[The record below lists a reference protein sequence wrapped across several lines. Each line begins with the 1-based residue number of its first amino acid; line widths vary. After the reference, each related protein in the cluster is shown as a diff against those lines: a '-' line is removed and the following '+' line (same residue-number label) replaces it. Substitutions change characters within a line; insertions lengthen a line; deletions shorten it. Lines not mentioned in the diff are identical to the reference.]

1 MTTENL
7 FDIQTEISQAI
18 AGALHTTLSGE
29 SFVSGQAAPTES
41 MAAYE
46 LYLRARQIGIQSSE
60 EELQASIVMFLS
72 ALALDPE
79 FTEAFVALAETY
91 LTLYWNFDGNID
103 NRRLSREA
111 IDHAIA
117 LEPDLPEIQM
127 AEGFY
132 HYWGLL
138 EYDAALVYLDRAIG
152 LMPNNAEAHMW
163 RGWALRRAGRWN
175 EALVS
180 MEQSLQLDPRAAF
193 NLLEYGQTLGYVHRF
208 EASLDA
214 IGKAKALNPGDL
226 WVRSYTTEIYL
237 QQGDVASAMEK
248 SQESLSSTDRTVR
261 DTMWETYILARDF
274 DAALK
279 FAQNWPPHFEAWR
292 YRYQLSETM
301 SATAYRLAGRLNAA
315 RDTAQQALNRLRN
328 ETEMFPP
335 DYRIHA
341 ERTMAH
347 AAAGDRENALAS
359 AELAMT
365 ESPQDAIVNMQVR
378 YRLARSMVLVGES
391 ERALEL
397 LEPLLP
403 GPSGVSVRYVELDPH
418 WDSLRENRRFQSL
431 LDTYRDGASS
441 Q

>member
-1 MTTENL
+1 
-7 FDIQTEISQAI
+7 
-18 AGALHTTLSGE
+18 
-29 SFVSGQAAPTES
+29 
-41 MAAYE
+41 
-46 LYLRARQIGIQSSE
+46 
-60 EELQASIVMFLS
+60 
-72 ALALDPE
+72 
-79 FTEAFVALAETY
+79 
-91 LTLYWNFDGNID
+91 
-103 NRRLSREA
+103 
-111 IDHAIA
+111 
-117 LEPDLPEIQM
+117 
-127 AEGFY
+127 
-132 HYWGLL
+132 
-138 EYDAALVYLDRAIG
+138 
-152 LMPNNAEAHMW
+152 
-163 RGWALRRAGRWN
+163 
-175 EALVS
+175 
-180 MEQSLQLDPRAAF
+180 
-193 NLLEYGQTLGYVHRF
+193 
-208 EASLDA
+208 
-214 IGKAKALNPGDL
+214 
-226 WVRSYTTEIYL
+226 
-237 QQGDVASAMEK
+237 
-248 SQESLSSTDRTVR
+248 
-261 DTMWETYILARDF
+261 
-274 DAALK
+274 
-279 FAQNWPPHFEAWR
+279 
-292 YRYQLSETM
+292 M